1 VTDERQDPED
11 KGFQRS
17 IGKQQV
23 DRGEAEVGRFEGDDQ
38 HGYSPDVGTASDTA
52 KQAGD
57 KAFEGNETQA
67 ASKSEGG
74 AIVNPSEGVENVGES
89 MSKRGEDRGDHTNE
103 PGRVEE
109 EVKETGR
116 KVGKSTARMSTSINP
131 QDAQDEDSPTLPAGD
146 QGG

>member
-1 VTDERQDPED
+1 MTDERQDPED

-17 IGKQQV
+17 MGKQQV
-23 DRGEAEVGRFEGDDQ
+23 DRGESEVGRFEGDDQ
-38 HGYSPDVGTASDTA
+38 HGYSPDVESASDQV

-67 ASKSEGG
+67 ASRSEGG
-74 AIVNPSEGVENVGES
+74 AIVSPSEGVEDVGES
-89 MSKRGEDRGDHTNE
+89 MSKRGEDRADHTSE

-109 EVKETGR
+109 EEKDTGR
-116 KVGKSTARMSTSINP
+116 KVGKATGRMSTGVNP
-131 QDAQDEDSPTLPAGD
+131 QDAQDSDSPHLPAGD

>member
-1 VTDERQDPED
+1 MTDEEQEGRD
-11 KGFQRS
+11 KGSQGLS
-17 IGKQQV
+17 GKQSA
-23 DRGEAEVGRFEGDDQ
+23 DRGDSEVGRHEGDDQ

-52 KQAGD
+52 RQAGD

-74 AIVNPSEGVENVGES
+74 AIVNPSEGVEDVGES
-89 MSKRGEDRGDHTNE
+89 MSKRGEDRGDRRSE

-109 EVKETGR
+109 EERDTGR
-116 KVGKSTARMSTSINP
+116 KVGKSTARMSTGVNP
-131 QDAQDEDSPTLPAGD
+131 QEPKDDDSPTIPPGD

>member
-1 VTDERQDPED
+1 MTDERQDPED
-11 KGFQRS
+11 KGSQRS
-17 IGKQQV
+17 VGKQQV
-23 DRGEAEVGRFEGDDQ
+23 DRGESEVGRFEGDDQ

-74 AIVNPSEGVENVGES
+74 AVVAPSEGVEDVGES
-89 MSKRGEDRGDHTNE
+89 MSKRGEDRADRRTE

-109 EVKETGR
+109 EERETGR
-116 KVGKSTARMSTSINP
+116 KVGKSTARISTGVNP
-131 QDAQDEDSPTLPAGD
+131 QDPKDSDSPTLPTGD

>member
-1 VTDERQDPED
+1 MTDESGRD
-11 KGFQRS
+11 KGEQGLR
-17 IGKQQV
+17 GKQSA
-23 DRGEAEVGRFEGDDQ
+23 DRGESEVGRFEGEGQ
-38 HGYSPDVGTASDTA
+38 HGSSPDVGTASDTA

-57 KAFEGNETQA
+57 KAFEANETQD

-74 AIVNPSEGVENVGES
+74 AIYAPSEGVEDVGKS
-89 MSKRGEDRGDHTNE
+89 MSKRGEDRADHTSE

-109 EVKETGR
+109 EEKGTGR

-131 QDAQDEDSPTLPAGD
+131 QDPKDDDSPTLPAGD